1 MNILI
6 KLPSRGRPEKLK
18 TTFSKYVEYASD
30 LSNITFMVTVDED
43 DIMFTKSI
51 TRILQCIHPDT
62 HVIVGPSCGK
72 IGAVNRDMEKAP
84 EYDILLLASDDMI
97 PVQKG
102 YDQII
107 RDNMLKYYPDT
118 DGVLFF
124 NDGHHQNRLNTLCI
138 LGKKYYERFGY
149 IYHPSY
155 KTEFCDNEFMDVAN
169 QLGRQTY
176 IDQVIIEHQ
185 HPLWTGQPK
194 DCTYLLNDA
203 YINNDKMN
211 YLERRDKGFPR

>member
-6 KLPSRGRPEKLK
+6 KLPSRGRPEKLR
-18 TTFSKYVEYASD
+18 TTFAKYVEHAEDPAKIS
-30 LSNITFMVTVDED
+30 FMVTVDD
-43 DIMFTKSI
+43 DDFTFTNIASK
-51 TRILQCIHPDT
+51 LLKCIHNQT
-62 HVIVGPSCGK
+62 TVIVGPPCGK
-72 IGAVNRDMEKAP
+72 IGAVNRDMDKAGV
-84 EYDILLLASDDMI
+84 YDILLLASDDMI

-102 YDQII
+102 YDRII
-107 RDNMLKYYPDT
+107 RESMEKFYPDT

-124 NDGHHQNRLNTLCI
+124 NDGHHGDKLNTLCI

-176 IDQVIIEHQ
+176 IDQVIIEHK
-185 HPLWTGQPK
+185 HPLWTGEVK
-194 DCTYLLNDA
+194 DPTYLQNDTH
-203 YINNDKMN
+203 INEDKQN
-211 YLERRDKGFPR
+211 YLQRRGKGFPR

>member
-1 MNILI
+1 MHILI
-6 KLPSRGRPEKLK
+6 KLPSRGRPEKLR
-18 TTFSKYVEYASD
+18 TTFAKYVEYAEDPSKI
-30 LSNITFMVTVDED
+30 SFMVNIDED
-43 DIMFTKSI
+43 DTTFTNTASKI
-51 TRILQCIHPDT
+51 LKRIHSQTTI
-62 HVIVGPSCGK
+62 VIGSPCGK
-72 IGAVNRDMEKAP
+72 IGAVNRDMDKAG

-102 YDQII
+102 YDRII
-107 RDNMLKYYPDT
+107 REYMTKHYPDT

-124 NDGHHQNRLNTLCI
+124 NDGHHQNKLNTLCI

-169 QLGRQTY
+169 KLGIQTY
-176 IDQVIIEHQ
+176 IDQVIIEHK
-185 HPLWTGQPK
+185 HPLWTGESK
-194 DCTYLLNDA
+194 DPTYRQNDVH
-203 YINNDKMN
+203 ISDDRTN